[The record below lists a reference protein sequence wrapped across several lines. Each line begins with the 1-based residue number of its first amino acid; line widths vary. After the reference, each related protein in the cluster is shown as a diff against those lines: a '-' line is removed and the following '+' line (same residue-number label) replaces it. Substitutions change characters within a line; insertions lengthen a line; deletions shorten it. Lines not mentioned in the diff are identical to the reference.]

1 MKLRSA
7 IFVVVLLLLTATVCA
22 AQSPMGFSPDEF
34 YQTFLDFKT
43 SVDGPDCNYV
53 KLYEE
58 TGNLIIADDELFV
71 ILNHKNNE
79 LTEVYTVFPIDD
91 DSDDTWEDN
100 RAVIY
105 STLLTLIVE
114 SGAPLD
120 LEVVDEVSDLV
131 IDLVAYETSK
141 EYCGFC
147 FEYESKEQDDFTAGI
162 IRVVK
167 SGSTN

>member
-1 MKLRSA
+1 MKSRSA
-7 IFVVVLLLLTATVCA
+7 IFVVVLLLLTVSICA

-43 SVDGPDCNYV
+43 SVDGPDCSYV
-53 KLYEE
+53 KLDEE
-58 TGNLIIADDELFV
+58 AGAYIIVNGKSFV
-71 ILNHKNNE
+71 ILNYKDNE

-91 DSDDTWEDN
+91 DSDETWEDN

-120 LEVVDEVSDLV
+120 LDVVDEVSDMV

-141 EYCGFC
+141 EYSGFC

-162 IRVVK
+162 IRAVK

>member
-7 IFVVVLLLLTATVCA
+7 FLVFVLLLLTATICA
-22 AQSPMGFSPDEF
+22 AQSPMGFSPDDF

-43 SVDGPDCNYV
+43 SVDGPECSYV
-53 KLYEE
+53 KLDEE
-58 TGNLIIADDELFV
+58 AGAYIIVNGKSFV
-71 ILNHKNNE
+71 ILNYKDNE

-91 DSDDTWEDN
+91 DSDETWEDN

-120 LEVVDEVSDLV
+120 LDVVDEVSDMV

-162 IRVVK
+162 IRAVK